1 MWKTPRDAAGSAFE
15 FFIWGT
21 EWFEGFLLYGMWE
34 LHGGVEAHNGPTLGT
49 LAPAHWGRWEA
60 PWQTQGALA
69 ASHGM
74 LDEEQGWRMVTANGA
89 PAND

>member
-1 MWKTPRDAAGSAFE
+1 
-15 FFIWGT
+15 
-21 EWFEGFLLYGMWE
+21 MWE
-34 LHGGVEAHNGPTLGT
+34 LHGGAEAHNGPTLGT

-60 PWQTQGALA
+60 PWQTQGALP